1 LNLFSL
7 LKSSTENAKY
17 IAVLNKKMQPIP
29 YIEELNLKTILDE
42 AFHKFN
48 NQFKC
53 KINVDFSEL
62 ETINFNRG
70 YLKSISEFA
79 DKCDKIF

>member
-1 LNLFSL
+1 VLRSINSIINN
-7 LKSSTENAKY
+7 SNA
-17 IAVLNKKMQPIP
+17 I
-29 YIEELNLKTILDE
+29 
-42 AFHKFN
+42 
-48 NQFKC
+48 
-53 KINVDFSEL
+53 INVDFSEL